1 MKNLLLMMMVVCV
14 PLVAIAQ
21 ESADAVSGTTQQYT
35 QAIVVIHP
43 QTGTVIENINGDAR
57 MGPASLTKMMTLY
70 LVFDALKSGQLTLE
84 TPLMVSEKAWRTGG
98 SKMFV
103 EVGKPVPVQDLIRG
117 IAIVS
122 GNDATVVVAEALG
135 GTEEGFAQ
143 LMNKKA
149 QDLGM
154 LNTNFINAS
163 GLPDPNQYTTAAD
176 MARLLTA
183 IFRDFPEYKHFMAEQ
198 EFTFGGI
205 QQQNRNR
212 LLSAGLGIDASKTG
226 HTEESGYHLAST
238 AEQNGQRLVV
248 VVMGTKAPSERE
260 GRTVQALRNTYA
272 LYAPKTIAAKGSV
285 VVAEVP
291 VWHGAQRS
299 VALTVAEDVMAFLP
313 KTEAQDVKVEVTYT
327 KPLVAPLAADTP
339 AGELKVTQPNG
350 AVQSF
355 GLFPTQPVERAGFMG
370 RWWQSF
376 LRLFG
381 LYS

>member
-1 MKNLLLMMMVVCV
+1 MKTYILGLVAACL
-14 PLVAIAQ
+14 PLVGMAQ
-21 ESADAVSGTTQQYT
+21 EAAQAVSGTTQKYT
-35 QAIVVIHP
+35 QAVVVVHP
-43 QTGTVIENINGDAR
+43 QTGTMIENINGDAR

-103 EVGKPVPVQDLIRG
+103 EVGKPVAVQDLIRG

-149 QDLGM
+149 NDLGM
-154 LNTNFINAS
+154 TGTNFVNGS
-163 GLPDPNQYTTAAD
+163 GLPDLNQYTTAMD

-198 EFTFGGI
+198 EFTFSGI
-205 QQQNRNR
+205 KQQNRNR

-248 VVMGTKAPSERE
+248 VVMGTNAPSERE

-285 VVAEVP
+285 VVADVP
-291 VWHGAQRS
+291 VWHGAKRT
-299 VALTVAEDVMAFLP
+299 VGLTVAEDVMAFLP
-313 KTEAQDVKVEVTYT
+313 KTQADDVKVEVVYT
-327 KPLVAPLAADTP
+327 KPLTAPLAADMP

-355 GLFPTQPVERAGFMG
+355 GLFPAQPVEQAGFLG
-370 RWWQSF
+370 RWWQSL

-381 LYS
+381 LW